1 MTERGLKHCILVTGS
16 ILIVGILIIIA
27 GCTQSTNGT
36 TGTAASGAT
45 GTTASGSS
53 SGSTAAPAA
62 QYTIRANVDKDCTA
76 TPWLVG
82 EQLGFFKA
90 NNINFVDSG
99 SLDWSLMP
107 ASLVAGKTDVYDA
120 EINTLINLRQGG
132 ADVVGVVRSNAEPA
146 PTDSVHS
153 NHMHWLVLN
162 TSEYTPETIK
172 SLAASG
178 HKPKVAVGALG
189 ICADLE
195 TQAWFRQYNLTKDD
209 FEFIV
214 MPDPDQEAALR
225 QGQIDIAVLHPPF
238 YTAAQQHGGVR
249 ILATSYDAFGSEGG
263 YSVLVFTK
271 EYIQKN
277 PEAVRAFI
285 KAFKDSERW
294 SNDHPVESGNLLKNN
309 IGLSGA
315 ASHYYSYSGA
325 ISDSDIQPWIDEMIA
340 DGDLKAGEVKASD
353 LYTTQFSDLW
363 VNETTSSPLVPNP
376 TT

>member
-1 MTERGLKHCILVTGS
+1 VNEEMTEKRMKQIGIVAGTVLILMLLLVM
-16 ILIVGILIIIA
+16 A
-27 GCTQSTNGT
+27 GCTQNNNDMSTTNT
-36 TGTAASGAT
+36 TGSSADNASG
-45 GTTASGSS
+45 
-53 SGSTAAPAA
+53 

-82 EQLGFFKA
+82 EQKGFFKA
-90 NNINFVDSG
+90 NGINFVDSG

-120 EINTLINLRQGG
+120 EINALINLRQGG
-132 ADVVGVVRSNAEPA
+132 AKVVGVVRSNAEPD
-146 PTDSVHS
+146 PTDTVHS

-162 TSEYTPETIK
+162 NSLYTPDTIK
-172 SLAASG
+172 SLVLSG

-195 TQAWFRQYNLTKDD
+195 TEAWFRQYNLTKDD
-209 FEFIV
+209 FEFVV

-249 ILATSYDAFGSEGG
+249 VLTTSYDAFGSKGG
-263 YSVLVFTK
+263 YSLLVFT
-271 EYIQKN
+271 EDYIQKN
-277 PEAVRAFI
+277 PDAVRAFI

-294 SNDHPVESGNLLKNN
+294 SNDHPVESGNLLKND

-315 ASHYYSYSGA
+315 ASHYYSYTGA
-325 ISDSDIQPWIDEMIA
+325 INDSDIQPWIDEMVA
-340 DGDLKAGEVKASD
+340 DGDLKAGEVNASD
-353 LYTTQFSDLW
+353 LYTTEFSDMW
-363 VNETTSSPLVPNP
+363 VNETTPAPLDPYP
-376 TT
+376 TG

>member
-1 MTERGLKHCILVTGS
+1 MTAKKTKQLVLVTG
-16 ILIVGILIIIA
+16 IVLIVTLLVIIA
-27 GCTQSTNGT
+27 GCTQSPAGT
-36 TGTAASGAT
+36 SGATASGAT
-45 GTTASGSS
+45 GAAASGSP
-53 SGSTAAPAA
+53 SGSAAASPA

-82 EQLGFFKA
+82 IQKGFFKA

-120 EINTLINLRQGG
+120 EINALINLRQGG
-132 ADVVGVVRSNAEPA
+132 AKVVGVVRSNAEPS
-146 PTDSVHS
+146 PSDSVHA

-162 TSEYTPETIK
+162 TSAYTPETIR
-172 SLAASG
+172 SLVGSG

-238 YTAAQQHGGVR
+238 YTAAEQHGGVR
-249 ILATSYDAFGSEGG
+249 VLTTSYTAFGSEGG
-263 YSVLVFTK
+263 YSLLVFT
-271 EYIQKN
+271 EDYIKKN

-294 SNDHPVESGNLLKNN
+294 SNDHPAESGNLLKEN

-315 ASHYYSYSGA
+315 ASHYYSYTGA
-325 ISDSDIQPWIDEMIA
+325 ISDADIQPWIDEMVA
-340 DGDLKAGEVKASD
+340 DGDLKAGEVKPSD
-353 LYTTQFSDLW
+353 LYTTEFSDLW
-363 VNETTSSPLVPNP
+363 VNETTPSPVNP
-376 TT
+376 YPTG

>member
-1 MTERGLKHCILVTGS
+1 MTDKRTKQLVLVTG
-16 ILIVGILIIIA
+16 IALIVTLLIIVA
-27 GCTQSTNGT
+27 GCTQSPAGT
-36 TGTAASGAT
+36 SGAT
-45 GTTASGSS
+45 ASGVTGAATPGSP
-53 SGSTAAPAA
+53 SGSAAASPA

-82 EQLGFFKA
+82 IQKGFFRA

-120 EINTLINLRQGG
+120 EINALINLRQGG
-132 ADVVGVVRSNAEPA
+132 AKVVGVVRSNAEPS
-146 PTDSVHS
+146 PSDSVHA

-162 TSEYTPETIK
+162 TSAYTPETIK
-172 SLAASG
+172 SLVAGG

-238 YTAAQQHGGVR
+238 YTAAEQHGGVR
-249 ILATSYDAFGSEGG
+249 VLTTSYTAFGSEGG
-263 YSVLVFTK
+263 YSLLVFT
-271 EYIQKN
+271 EDYIKKN

-294 SNDHPVESGNLLKNN
+294 SNDHPAESGNLLKEN

-315 ASHYYSYSGA
+315 ASHYYSYTGA
-325 ISDSDIQPWIDEMIA
+325 ISDADIQPWIDEMVA

-353 LYTTQFSDLW
+353 LYTTEFSDLW
-363 VNETTSSPLVPNP
+363 VNETAASPIDPYP
-376 TT
+376 AG